1 MAILKLRGAL
11 KEYLWGGRR
20 LIDEYNKKVESD
32 ILAETWELSCYP
44 DSPSVIIGKDGD
56 GMALSEYIEA
66 NGRGILGTNCD
77 HFRDFPVLI
86 KFIDAA
92 QDLSVQVHPSDEYA
106 LKNEGQY
113 GKSEMWYIIDA
124 AEGALLYF
132 GFQKEI
138 TKEEFKRRIEDNTIM
153 EVLNAVPV
161 RKGDVFFI
169 EAGTIHAIGKGIL
182 LAEIQQN
189 SNVTYRVY
197 DYARRDKDG
206 NTRELH
212 IDKALDV
219 TSLCPPRRQDVCYPH
234 LAKCEYFTVDKIDL
248 DGKMTDRLGG
258 NATDESFIHFLF
270 LDGEGEVTSN
280 GESLSFKKGDSI
292 FITAGSGEY
301 EIRGR
306 CEALMTSESR

>member
-1 MAILKLRGAL
+1 M
-11 KEYLWGGRR
+11 
-20 LIDEYNKKVESD
+20 
-32 ILAETWELSCYP
+32 
-44 DSPSVIIGKDGD
+44 
-56 GMALSEYIEA
+56 
-66 NGRGILGTNCD
+66 
-77 HFRDFPVLI
+77 
-86 KFIDAA
+86 
-92 QDLSVQVHPSDEYA
+92 
-106 LKNEGQY
+106 
-113 GKSEMWYIIDA
+113 
-124 AEGALLYF
+124 
-132 GFQKEI
+132 
-138 TKEEFKRRIEDNTIM
+138 
-153 EVLNAVPV
+153 
-161 RKGDVFFI
+161 FFI